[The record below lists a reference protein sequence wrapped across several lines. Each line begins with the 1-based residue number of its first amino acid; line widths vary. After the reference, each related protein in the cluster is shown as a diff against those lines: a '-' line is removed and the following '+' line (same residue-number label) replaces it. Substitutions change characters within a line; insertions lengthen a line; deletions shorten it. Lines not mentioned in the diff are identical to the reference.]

1 MDPNAPI
8 VLSGQALTPAEV
20 TAVARN
26 GASVVFPADAT
37 ERLARD
43 RTVVEQAV
51 AGGEAA
57 YGLTTGLGSRVTY
70 ELAKEELAAFS
81 ERTVRGRANGVGPP
95 LSREVVRATVVT
107 RCNQMAHGG
116 SGVRPPVAQLLVE
129 MLNRG
134 VHPVVPETGST
145 GVSDLCLLAHIGLV
159 VFGEGFAEVDSEVL
173 SGADALARVG
183 LEPVRLGPK
192 DGLALCSSN
201 AVAAGTAALVYN
213 DASQLLEA
221 THLSAALSFEA
232 FRANMTPLDERAQKA
247 RPAPG
252 QACSAQRL
260 LGYLDGG
267 LLRDPGHARRLQDP
281 ISFRCVSQV
290 HGAFFAALDF
300 LRAQLEA
307 ELNGAGDNPLVVA
320 RDAVI
325 ISTGNFHTA
334 GLALAL
340 DTVAGA
346 ICQTAG
352 LAASRTARLLSSA
365 ISGLPD
371 NLSSRGPA
379 SSGFAPLL
387 KTVHALVAE
396 LRHLAAP
403 VASNAQGEE
412 SEVEDDATN
421 AALAARRDAMMLDAF
436 RRVIAIEALVAA
448 QGLELA
454 APERV
459 GRGALALQRT
469 VRSHVSSLGEDRP
482 CGPDVSAVEAEV
494 LGPLTI
500 AGLLENVRD
509 A

>member
-1 MDPNAPI
+1 MERNGQI
-8 VLSGQALTPAEV
+8 VLSGRALTPVEV
-20 TAVARN
+20 TAVARH
-26 GASVVFPADAT
+26 GTSVVFSEDAV

-43 RTVVEQAV
+43 RTVVEEAV

-57 YGLTTGLGSRVTY
+57 YGLTTGLGPRVTY
-70 ELAKEELAAFS
+70 SLPKEELAAFS

-95 LSREVVRATVVT
+95 LSREVVRASVLT

-116 SGVRPPVAQLLVE
+116 SGVQPSVAQLLVE

-134 VHPVVPETGST
+134 VHPEVPEIGST
-145 GVSDLCLLAHIGLV
+145 GISDLCLLAHIGLV
-159 VFGEGFAEVDSEVL
+159 VFGEGLAEVDNEVL
-173 SGADALARVG
+173 SGAEALARVG

-201 AVAAGTAALVYN
+201 AVAAGVAALVYN

-252 QACSAQRL
+252 QARSAERL
-260 LGYLDGG
+260 LGYLEGG
-267 LLRDPGHARRLQDP
+267 LLHDPGHARRLQDP

-300 LRAQLEA
+300 LRAPLDA

-320 RDAVI
+320 QDEAI

-340 DTVAGA
+340 DTVAAA
-346 ICQTAG
+346 ICQTAS
-352 LAASRTARLLSSA
+352 LAASRSARLLSGA
-365 ISGLPD
+365 LSGLPD

-396 LRHLAAP
+396 LRHLTAP

-412 SEVEDDATN
+412 SDVEDDATN

-448 QGLELA
+448 QGLDLA

-459 GRGALALQRT
+459 GRGALVLQRT
-469 VRSHVSSLGEDRP
+469 VRSYVSSLGEDRP
-482 CGPDVSAVEAEV
+482 CGSDVAAVEAEV
-494 LGPLTI
+494 LGPSTI
-500 AGLLENVRD
+500 AGLLENAR
-509 A
+509 